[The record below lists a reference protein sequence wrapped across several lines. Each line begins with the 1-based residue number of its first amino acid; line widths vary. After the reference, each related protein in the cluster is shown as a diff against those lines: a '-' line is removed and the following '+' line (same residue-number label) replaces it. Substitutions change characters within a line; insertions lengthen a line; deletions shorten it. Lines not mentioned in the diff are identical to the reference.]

1 MRAKWNEFNVSLTQ
15 DVTPLYKEIMNED
28 MLNVA
33 VVRDVLS
40 YQEDSTL
47 ASLWSKD
54 ISIPARTTELY
65 ACAKIVDNLRN
76 EAS

>member
-1 MRAKWNEFNVSLTQ
+1 M
-15 DVTPLYKEIMNED
+15 
-28 MLNVA
+28 
-33 VVRDVLS
+33 VRDVLS

-47 ASLWSKD
+47 ASLWFKD

-76 EAS
+76 EASEPVSYTHLDVYKRQYISC

>member
-1 MRAKWNEFNVSLTQ
+1 
-15 DVTPLYKEIMNED
+15 

-47 ASLWSKD
+47 ASLWFKD

-65 ACAKIVDNLRN
+65 ACAKIEMCIRDSTYPYPR
-76 EAS
+76 